1 MKFRF
6 CGDQEPPSWLLA
18 EIPVVAQASQGAVDL
33 CELTRLLAFAVT
45 DKGSFDDAM
54 VLLMPTVTKFDSQ
67 AIIVALKWI
76 LLHATKYNVEEVA
89 LATELQ
95 QLGFAVDLAK
105 AFASVYNEQHS
116 ALRRHLAATNMK
128 LGHAYNRLE
137 AHVDVVLG
145 SRHAKHLKTAH
156 VVLTMHGTSPA
167 ASSTFAVDA
176 TTFRSLHHELRHARK
191 LMDVGFN

>member
-33 CELTRLLAFAVT
+33 CELTRLLAFAVM

-54 VLLMPTVTKFDSQ
+54 ALLMPTVTKFDSQ

-95 QLGFAVDLAK
+95 QLGFAADLAK
-105 AFASVYNEQHS
+105 AFASVYNEQHG

-128 LGHAYNRLE
+128 LGRAYSRLE

-145 SRHAKHLKTAH
+145 SRHAKNLKTAH
-156 VVLTMHGTSPA
+156 VILTMHA
-167 ASSTFAVDA
+167 ATPTTFAVDA